1 MKTAARLFLIPLFV
15 AAIVTSESHG
25 ANFSVPTDDGWYTWQ
40 VEATDGSELQV
51 FALMESGAPA
61 KFRARGNAI
70 CFGRFT
76 ARDVQDLGFV
86 TADQSINWL
95 QGYIYPVSDLSSEAI
110 LMISLHAGE
119 LPVEI
124 LERLLSVES

>member
-1 MKTAARLFLIPLFV
+1 MKTTVRLILVAVFV
-15 AAIVTSESHG
+15 AATIASESHG
-25 ANFSVPTDDGWYTWQ
+25 ANFSVPAEDGWYTWQ

-51 FALMESGAPA
+51 FALMESGQPV
-61 KFRARGNAI
+61 KFRARGDSI
-70 CFGRFT
+70 CFSGFNVKD
-76 ARDVQDLGFV
+76 AADLGYV

-95 QGYIYPVSDLSSEAI
+95 QGFIYPVSDLSSEAI

-124 LERLLSVES
+124 LDRLLTASL

>member
-1 MKTAARLFLIPLFV
+1 MKTFIRLVLIALFV
-15 AAIVTSESHG
+15 AAVVTSESHG
-25 ANFSVPTDDGWYTWQ
+25 ANFSVPSDDGWYTWQ

-51 FALMESGAPA
+51 YALMESGVPV

-70 CFGRFT
+70 CFGGFT
-76 ARDVQDLGFV
+76 ATDAQNLGYV

-95 QGYIYPVSDLSSEAI
+95 QGYIYPVSDLSPDAI

-119 LPVEI
+119 LPVDI
-124 LERLLSVES
+124 LERLLTAAL

>member
-1 MKTAARLFLIPLFV
+1 MKTAVRLFLIALFV
-15 AAIVTSESHG
+15 AAVVTSESHG

-51 FALMESGAPA
+51 YALMKSGSPV
-61 KFRARGNAI
+61 KFRARGNTI
-70 CFGRFT
+70 CFGGFN

-119 LPVEI
+119 LPVDI
-124 LERLLSVES
+124 LDRLLSATR